1 MSPQVTASSQRPPAV
16 VVAVQLPDVS
26 DAELASSIAELER
39 LARTLGLVPVGRLT
53 QRRARLAPGI
63 VLGEGKLAE
72 LAAWTGGTGV
82 VPAYEKPGRRKTARD
97 AAEEDAAEEDAAE
110 EDAAEEA
117 EDADDGETGEDADD
131 ASAGTDGDEPP
142 GGAGPGVRDG
152 RERDDDRAGRDRGPG
167 SHGDR
172 GDDPRPAAGPAA
184 AAVPDARAAAGPGG
198 SAPEPRAQVVLVD
211 HDLTPTQ
218 QRNLERATGADVLDR
233 TSVILEIFHRH
244 AHTRE
249 ARLQVEIAR
258 LKYLAPRLREGGGG
272 GDRVRGG
279 IGGKGAGESALE
291 LDRRR
296 IRDRIAELRHDLAQI
311 EGGSRTRRERRS
323 DLPTVAL
330 VGYTNAGKSSLMRAL
345 TSTEVY
351 VADKLF
357 ATLDTTVR
365 RLQPPTEPPILV
377 SDTVGFIKKLPHDL
391 VASFRSTLDEAGDA
405 DLLLH
410 IVDAADPAHAD
421 HIAVTREVLRDIAA
435 DTVPTLIVLNKID
448 RVDAAGRAELADRYP
463 TALQLSAKDPGDVA
477 ALRDRLI
484 EQFAGKL
491 EDAEL
496 DVPWTAQ
503 RLVHAA
509 HERATVLAE
518 HHHDAG
524 TRLTIR
530 APSRV
535 VAELRAALDAAS

>member
-1 MSPQVTASSQRPPAV
+1 MFPQVTASSVRPTAV
-16 VVAVQLPDVS
+16 VVAAQLPDVS
-26 DAELASSIAELER
+26 DGELASSIAELER
-39 LARTLGLVPVGRLT
+39 LARTLGLDPVGRVT

-63 VLGEGKLAE
+63 VLGEGKLQE
-72 LAAWTGGTGV
+72 LATWTGGTGV
-82 VPAYEKPGRRKTARD
+82 VPAYEKPGRRKAARD
-97 AAEEDAAEEDAAE
+97 ADEDDEDDDAAEAQADG
-110 EDAAEEA
+110 
-117 EDADDGETGEDADD
+117 DADDETDDETDDDAERTGEPARDALD
-131 ASAGTDGDEPP
+131 SA
-142 GGAGPGVRDG
+142 
-152 RERDDDRAGRDRGPG
+152 
-167 SHGDR
+167 
-172 GDDPRPAAGPAA
+172 DDPRGPPGSGGAASR
-184 AAVPDARAAAGPGG
+184 DARATAGEK
-198 SAPEPRAQVVLVD
+198 PEPRAQVVLVD

-244 AHTRE
+244 ARTRE

-279 IGGKGAGESALE
+279 VGGKGAGESALE

-296 IRDRIAELRHDLAQI
+296 IRDRIAELRHELAQI

-345 TSTEVY
+345 TSTDVY
-351 VADKLF
+351 IADKLF

-365 RLQPPTEPPILV
+365 RLQPSTEPPILV

-410 IVDAADPAHAD
+410 IVDAADAAHAD
-421 HIAVTREVLRDIAA
+421 HIAVTREVLREIAA
-435 DTVPTLIVLNKID
+435 DRVPTLIVLNKID
-448 RVDAAGRAELADRYP
+448 RVDPAGRTALARRYP
-463 TALQLSAKDPGDVA
+463 TALQLSAKDPADVG
-477 ALRDRLI
+477 ALRERLI

-503 RLVHAA
+503 RVVHAI
-509 HERATVLAE
+509 HERATVLTE

-535 VAELRAALDAAS
+535 VAELRAALQAAS

>member
-1 MSPQVTASSQRPPAV
+1 MFEHLTETGQRPTAV
-16 VVAVQLPDVS
+16 VVAVQFPDVT

-39 LARTLGLVPVGRLT
+39 LAKTLGLDPVGRLT
-53 QRRARLAPGI
+53 QRRGSLATGL
-63 VLGEGKLAE
+63 VLGEGKLLE
-72 LAAWTGGTGV
+72 LAGWTGGTGV
-82 VPAYEKPGRRKTARD
+82 VPAYAKPGRRKASD
-97 AAEEDAAEEDAAE
+97 DEDED
-110 EDAAEEA
+110 EDDS
-117 EDADDGETGEDADD
+117 EDADDEDADD
-131 ASAGTDGDEPP
+131 ENDD
-142 GGAGPGVRDG
+142 D
-152 RERDDDRAGRDRGPG
+152 ERDDTDDGEAASEADADAGDKPGVDARDKPG
-167 SHGDR
+167 ADAR
-172 GDDPRPAAGPAA
+172 DRPAADRRDKPGADGRDKPGAA
-184 AAVPDARAAAGPGG
+184 SATAKTKPSLEPDAAKP
-198 SAPEPRAQVVLVD
+198 PPRAQVVLVD

-218 QRNLERATGADVLDR
+218 QRNLERATGVDVLDR

-244 AHTRE
+244 ARTRE

-279 IGGKGAGESALE
+279 IGGKGAGETSLE

-296 IRDRIAELRHDLAQI
+296 IRDRIAELRHELAQI

-345 TSTEVY
+345 TSTDVY

-365 RLQPPTEPPILV
+365 RLQPPTEPPILIT
-377 SDTVGFIKKLPHDL
+377 DTVGFIKKLPHDL

-410 IVDAADPAHAD
+410 VVDASDAAHVD
-421 HIAVTREVLRDIAA
+421 QIAVTREVLREIGA
-435 DTVPTLIVLNKID
+435 DVVPTWILLNKID
-448 RVDAAGRAELADRYP
+448 RVDPETRELLADRYP
-463 TALQLSAKDPGDVA
+463 NALQLSAKDRHDVVT
-477 ALRDRLI
+477 LRDRLI

-496 DVPWTAQ
+496 DVPYTAQ
-503 RLVHAA
+503 RLVHQI
-509 HERATVLAE
+509 HERTTVLAE
-518 HHHDAG
+518 EHHDTG

-535 VAELRAALDAAS
+535 LSELRAALKPAP